1 MKVGI
6 VGAGIA
12 GLSAGRELHK
22 QGHQAVL
29 FEKSRGPGGRCATRR
44 RGDFFWDS
52 GATSILPRGKALEQ
66 VILEEL
72 PTDEL
77 TRITLPVATHENLR
91 VRPGDPRR
99 GGTRYCYQ
107 NGMNTLAKLLATGL
121 DIRPEVSVDAIEKLG
136 EQFKI
141 AGEIFDA
148 VILTCPIP
156 QTSLLLW
163 GMNESRPIGNVR
175 YRPCISVLLGY
186 ETPLPETHY
195 FAVLDPEQSHPLTW
209 LSLESN
215 KVPGRPPTLVAQMN
229 RTFSAREYDRA
240 DADLV
245 SSVSTYIAS
254 LIGNAHAVPAVSD
267 VMRWK
272 YSQPESFADFGQVN
286 PPGSKIILASDGLLG
301 GHLEDAYEVGLKAA
315 RMLAS

>member
-12 GLSAGRELHK
+12 GLSAGRELQK
-22 QGHQAVL
+22 LGHQAVL

-107 NGMNTLAKLLATGL
+107 NGINMLAKLLAAGL
-121 DIRPEVSVDAIEKLG
+121 DIRTDVGVDAIEKLG

-163 GMNESRPIGNVR
+163 GMNESRAIGNVR

-209 LSLESN
+209 WSLESN

-245 SSVSTYIAS
+245 STVSTYIAS

>member
-6 VGAGIA
+6 IGAGMA
-12 GLSAGRELHK
+12 GLAAGRELQK
-22 QGHQAVL
+22 LGHEAIL

-44 RGDFFWDS
+44 RGEFFWDS

-72 PTDEL
+72 PTAEL
-77 TRITLPVATHENLR
+77 TKVTLPVATHENLR

-107 NGMNTLAKLLATGL
+107 NGMNTLAKLLAAGL
-121 DIRPEVSVDAIEKLG
+121 NIRSEISVDSIEKVG
-136 EQFKI
+136 EQYRI
-141 AGEIFDA
+141 VDDVFDA
-148 VILTCPIP
+148 IILTCPIP

-175 YRPCISVLLGY
+175 YRACISVLLGY
-186 ETPLPETHY
+186 ETPLPETSY

-229 RTFSAREYDRA
+229 RTFSAREYDRP

-245 SSVSTYIAS
+245 STVSTYVGE
-254 LIGNAHAVPAVSD
+254 LMGNAHAVPTVSD

-286 PPGSKIILASDGLLG
+286 PPGSKVILASDGLLG

-315 RMLAS
+315 RMLAL

>member
-1 MKVGI
+1 
-6 VGAGIA
+6 
-12 GLSAGRELHK
+12 
-22 QGHQAVL
+22 
-29 FEKSRGPGGRCATRR
+29 
-44 RGDFFWDS
+44 
-52 GATSILPRGKALEQ
+52 

-107 NGMNTLAKLLATGL
+107 NGINTLAKLLAAGL
-121 DIRPEVSVDAIEKLG
+121 DIRTDVGVDAIEKLG

-141 AGEIFDA
+141 AGETFDA

-245 SSVSTYIAS
+245 STVSTYIAS